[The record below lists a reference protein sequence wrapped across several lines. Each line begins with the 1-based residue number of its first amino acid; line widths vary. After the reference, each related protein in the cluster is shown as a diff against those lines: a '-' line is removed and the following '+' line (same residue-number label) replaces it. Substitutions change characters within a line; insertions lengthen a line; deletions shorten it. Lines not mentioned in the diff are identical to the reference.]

1 MSNTASMPAPGFGSH
16 PAGQR
21 EILGHPVGL
30 FVLFF
35 AELWE
40 RFNFYGMRALLIF
53 YLTKSYLFNK
63 EFSSLSYGA
72 FNGLLYATP
81 LLGGLLADR
90 VLGYRRA
97 IVLGGILMA
106 LGEFGLALPGLGFIK
121 QTNLALYAALG
132 LIIIGNGFFKPNIST
147 MVGSLYAPGDA
158 RRDSA
163 FTIFYMGI
171 NIGATIAPLV
181 CGTIGETYGF
191 HYGFLLA
198 GAGMVLG
205 LICFTAF
212 GHLLGDKGL
221 PPKSAANDFGKK
233 RFTSKD
239 FLTFGGA
246 FVFVPLAALLVS
258 MPDKVSEWAA
268 PGAAIA
274 FFFFISY
281 EASKCTKVERQGI
294 YVAIILSISSLA
306 FWGAFEQAG
315 SSISIFTDQHV
326 DRTMFGS
333 ERPASNF
340 QSVNAIFIVLLAPVF
355 SWLWARLG
363 KMNLNPS
370 SVIKFVLGLL
380 QVGAGYIFLVW
391 AAKQADSGGKAAVG
405 LLLATYFVH
414 TMGELCVSPVGLSM
428 ITKMAPQRL
437 GAFMMGFWFLTTS
450 FGHVV
455 AGEFASKQ
463 EKWGFG
469 TLFYRLM
476 IWGIVAGVLLF
487 LFSPWVKKWERAK
500 LAENS
505 AT

>member
-1 MSNTASMPAPGFGSH
+1 MSNTASMPAPGFGSS
-16 PAGQR
+16 PASQR
-21 EILGHPVGL
+21 EFLGHPVGL

-40 RFNFYGMRALLIF
+40 RFNFYGMRALLILF
-53 YLTKSYLFNK
+53 LTKVYLFDDKFSYL
-63 EFSSLSYGA
+63 LYGA

-81 LLGGLLADR
+81 LLGGWLADR

-97 IVLGGILMA
+97 VILGGILMA
-106 LGEFGLALPGLGFIK
+106 FGEFGLALPGLKFVE
-121 QTNLALYAALG
+121 QSNTALYIALG

-147 MVGSLYAPGDA
+147 MVGSLYSPSDA

-198 GAGMVLG
+198 GIGMIIG
-205 LICFTAF
+205 LLCFTFF

-221 PPKSAANDFGKK
+221 PPKNEANDFGKK
-233 RFTSKD
+233 RFTSMD
-239 FLTFGGA
+239 MATFFGA
-246 FVFVPLAALLVS
+246 VVLVPVAALLVS
-258 MPDKVSEWAA
+258 MPDMVAKWAA
-268 PGAAIA
+268 PAAAVA
-274 FFFFISY
+274 FFVYIAY
-281 EASKCTKVERQGI
+281 EAAKCTTVERHGI
-294 YVAIILSISSLA
+294 FVAIILSISSLA

-315 SSISIFTDQHV
+315 STINVFTDRHV
-326 DRTMFGS
+326 DRTMLGS

-355 SWLWARLG
+355 SMLWAGLG
-363 KMNLNPS
+363 KKNLNPS

-405 LLLATYFVH
+405 LLLATYFIH

-455 AGEFASKQ
+455 AGKLASMQ
-463 EKWGFG
+463 TEWGFG
-469 TLFYRLM
+469 KLFYRLM
-476 IWGIVAGVLLF
+476 IGSIIAGILL
-487 LFSPWVKKWERAK
+487 LLISSWVKKWERAK
-500 LAENS
+500 LAEN
-505 AT
+505 ATQ